1 MKTLRTIRTTIYGI
15 GLLWSISS
23 AAGVAVDLD
32 ATTPALDTVLD
43 ISKHK
48 VGDTLYVG
56 VIILDVQ
63 NLDTYS
69 FNLGFDSSALKFMR
83 GAESFPGKT
92 LDNFLRK
99 NENPD
104 STPLN
109 IISTGFKLLTGL
121 RDTANGDFTL
131 AGDDSSIAPD
141 GSGLVAA
148 AMFKIISLKNSEI
161 SLSNCKF
168 LDYLGP
174 PLIPIDRNYKGRLQ
188 YNPTGLIQTTLRND
202 FHFIRNIFHSNYYTL
217 NGRTASNNTIHSTM
231 IYIRKDVLLESNQV
245 SKSILK
251 LKKN

>member
-1 MKTLRTIRTTIYGI
+1 MLSGI
-15 GLLWSISS
+15 GLLCSLSF

-63 NLDTYS
+63 NLDSYS
-69 FNLGFDSSALKFMR
+69 FNIGFDSSALKFMR
-83 GAESFPGKT
+83 GAESFIGKT
-92 LDNFLRK
+92 PDNFLRK

-104 STPLN
+104 SPPLT
-109 IISTGFKLLTGL
+109 IISTGFGLMPGL
-121 RDTANGDFTL
+121 RDTLYGNFSLTGE
-131 AGDDSSIAPD
+131 DSSIAPD

-188 YNPTGLIQTTLRND
+188 YNPTGLIRTTLHND
-202 FHFIRNIFHSNYYTL
+202 FHFMRNIFHSNYYTL

-231 IYIRKDVLLESNQV
+231 IYIRKDALREGNQV

-251 LKKN
+251 LNRN